1 METRSERAG
10 NAKSATSPGD
20 PPTVI
25 RVDEFVVYRRGD
37 PGAFAKLARN
47 WKSPPPMKKGAY
59 DFMAEL
65 RAARDGDSGF

>member
-1 METRSERAG
+1 METRSARVRHTKAP
-10 NAKSATSPGD
+10 TSPGAA
-20 PPTVI
+20 TTMI

-37 PGAFAKLARN
+37 AGAFAKLARN
-47 WKSPPPMKKGAY
+47 WKSPPPMKKGGY